1 MFSRSARAEA
11 IRPNTFRRRQTFTS
25 SRGMARGTRHRL
37 LFSNR
42 SYAYCCARTMGETA
56 PVTVIHNK
64 TFVFA
69 NIFSSTNKFGKKNKT
84 TEKKRKRKENSKKK
98 RNFKR
103 DKKLLLNR
111 ISTTVPK
118 TVE

>member
-1 MFSRSARAEA
+1 
-11 IRPNTFRRRQTFTS
+11 
-25 SRGMARGTRHRL
+25 MARGTRHRL

-69 NIFSSTNKFGKKNKT
+69 NIFSSTNKFGKKIKLLKRKGK
-84 TEKKRKRKENSKKK
+84 EKKIPKKK
-98 RNFKR
+98 ETLKEIRNYY
-103 DKKLLLNR
+103 
-111 ISTTVPK
+111 
-118 TVE
+118 